1 MSIDLVKNARARWA
15 QTGVLLLFTILG
27 QLFFRFDVTPLQV
40 ALAVIAAWLTE
51 IVLARCSRAE
61 WQLPLSATISG
72 LSVGLLLRSTELWPF
87 AAASFLAIASKY
99 VLRFDGRH
107 IFNPSN
113 LGITLLLV
121 LPFAG
126 TRLDPGQWPNLGLL
140 LFLVAALGVLVLFMA
155 SRMALVLPFAAG
167 WAAALAIGAL
177 ATGFPLAAAL
187 RPLLTG
193 SAILFAF
200 FMLTDPRT
208 TPSSLRGQALFGAAT
223 GILGGA
229 LMLAGV
235 PYAIFLALLLVC
247 LGYGSLSFW
256 ERSRERAPVNPD
268 RRAFITGVGAAA
280 VSAGF
285 LVAWPLAGRAGRGG
299 LADRWTASGGGV
311 NLKYMPDDS
320 GNPTVPLRE
329 NFFFDMNQAL
339 CSVEYNAQR
348 FVMPTYGAGKQTIEP
363 GQFYMLMVAPQ
374 MTRRAVTAAPNGARK
389 LILEGDLDCTT
400 YAGTS
405 SSSFGSRDKPEPA
418 TFHIEA
424 VDGGG
429 KPGPDGRKPGDVFAF
444 SVYFL
449 KDTAPVNFAIFGPSA
464 TFTGEMVAGR
474 VTIRSLDELT
484 A

>member
-1 MSIDLVKNARARWA
+1 LWA
-15 QTGVLLLFTILG
+15 QTCVLLLFTVLG
-27 QLFFRFDVTPLQV
+27 QVFFRFDVTLLQI
-40 ALAVIAAWLTE
+40 ALGLVAAWLTE
-51 IVLARCSRAE
+51 IVLARAARGE
-61 WQLPLSATISG
+61 WLLPLSATISG

-87 AAASFLAIASKY
+87 GVASFLAISSKY
-99 VLRFDGRH
+99 ALRVGSRH

-140 LFLVAALGVLVLFMA
+140 LFLVAALGIVVLFMA
-155 SRMALVLPFAAG
+155 SRLALVLPFAAG
-167 WAAALAIGAL
+167 WALVLAIGAL
-177 ATGFPLAAAL
+177 ATGFPLAAAP

-208 TPSSLRGQALFGAAT
+208 TPPRLAGQALFGAAT
-223 GILGGA
+223 GILGGV

-235 PYAIFLALLLVC
+235 PYAIFLSLVVVC
-247 LGYGSLSFW
+247 LAFSSPSLWKSATSFLAH
-256 ERSRERAPVNPD
+256 RRGAPIAAD
-268 RRAFITGVGAAA
+268 RRAFVTGIGAAA
-280 VSAGF
+280 LSAGF
-285 LVAWPLAGRAGRGG
+285 LAAWPLAGRAGRGG

-311 NLKYMPDDS
+311 NLKHMPDES
-320 GNPTVPLRE
+320 GNATVPLRE

-348 FVMPTYGAGKQTIEP
+348 FVMPTYAAGKQTIEP

-374 MTRRAVTAAPNGARK
+374 MARHAVTAAPNGARK
-389 LILEGDLDCTT
+389 LVLEGDLDCTT

-429 KPGPDGRKPGDVFAF
+429 KPGPDGRKPGDSFAF

-464 TFTGEMVAGR
+464 TFTGDIVAGR